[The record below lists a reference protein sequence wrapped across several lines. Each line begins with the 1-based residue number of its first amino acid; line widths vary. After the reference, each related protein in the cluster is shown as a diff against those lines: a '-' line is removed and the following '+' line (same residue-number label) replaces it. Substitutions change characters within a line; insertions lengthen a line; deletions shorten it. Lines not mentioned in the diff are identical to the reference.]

1 MNAGAELSMQPL
13 ICSTRLRLCPMRHED
28 FPALL
33 ALWAEP
39 EVGQYLGQGEVLT
52 RAQWARLLADYAQ
65 MAPEGL
71 GLWRVYRAA
80 DGAALG
86 CVTLKRGPR
95 PDSVEP
101 AAMLHPRW
109 RGQGYAEEALGALL
123 AHAAEALGA
132 QGFVAHCCV
141 PDQAGDRLLRRLGF
155 VGCYEGDA
163 GRFRVRQYRPG
174 VRRGDSGL
182 VTRLFR

>member
-1 MNAGAELSMQPL
+1 MKAGPEISMQPL
-13 ICSTRLRLCPMRHED
+13 ICSARLRLHPLRSDD

-39 EVGQYLGQGEVLT
+39 DVGQYLGEGEALT
-52 RAQWARLLADYAQ
+52 RAQWAVQLAAYAQ

-71 GLWRVYRAA
+71 GLWRVYRTA

-86 CVTLKRGPR
+86 CVSLKRGPR
-95 PDSVEP
+95 PETVEP

-123 AHAAEALGA
+123 AHAAQALDA
-132 QGFVAHCCV
+132 QGFVAHCSV
-141 PDQAGDRLLRRLGF
+141 PNQAGDRLLRRLGF

-174 VRRGDSGL
+174 VRRSDSGL
-182 VTRLFR
+182 VTRLLR